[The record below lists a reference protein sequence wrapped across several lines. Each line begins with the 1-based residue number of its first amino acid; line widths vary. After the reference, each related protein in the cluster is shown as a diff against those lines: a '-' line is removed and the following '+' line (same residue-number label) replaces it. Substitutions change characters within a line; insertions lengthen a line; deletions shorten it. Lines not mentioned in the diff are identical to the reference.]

1 MEMEISKEEHALY
14 SEKMNSSIF
23 NQNLKIEDVSE
34 NEKVYILPGSTIK
47 RLDLRKYLKF
57 HKIKQ
62 VFDIKKADYIIAKNY
77 FWNSC
82 QLETHYKIPERE
94 YYNENEDV
102 YKKITGD
109 VWLQYY
115 NAMTFVK
122 TWNNLD
128 DWSLQ
133 KKCVEAL
140 PVKAC
145 LSKINS
151 YFKIEDM
158 FYLINN
164 DFKIIDEKKVKVT
177 LNNWEIKND
186 IREKISNKE
195 WIAIVDLLKE
205 EDTSEIAIEM
215 LRKINYEN
223 VKDQL
228 IMVYFSSDYPVKA
241 RQFIK
246 NELFKR
252 DPLLFEKV
260 NHYYC
265 YINRSSYTSTWN
277 IRRSLE
283 NCVKVLEDLNFSV
296 DREVFNKIADS
307 NSIVCTPKWMTH
319 NIRHN
324 VT

>member
-1 MEMEISKEEHALY
+1 M
-14 SEKMNSSIF
+14 
-23 NQNLKIEDVSE
+23 KI
-34 NEKVYILPGSTIK
+34 
-47 RLDLRKYLKF
+47 
-57 HKIKQ
+57 
-62 VFDIKKADYIIAKNY
+62 
-77 FWNSC
+77 
-82 QLETHYKIPERE
+82 
-94 YYNENEDV
+94 EDV

-140 PVKAC
+140 PVKTC
-145 LSKINS
+145 FSKINS